1 MKIKT
6 FKASHLT
13 ILEAKLAELIN
24 DSFNPNLAFVFSS
37 VELDIVQV
45 KSVFDRYKVVILGT
59 SSCGEIYYDGA
70 NDGIFEGSVTVTLVE
85 MNQSYFAGTLIDGHE
100 ISSMELGRKVGAW
113 GKSVFKKPAFIIA
126 VSGLMANGQEIVE
139 GVLEVAGID
148 TEMFGGLAGDDAKFV
163 ETFVFNSDQTNN
175 NGAVVIAFDTDF
187 INIRGLATSGWI
199 GIGSDKIVTKASG
212 NIVYTI
218 DHEPAL
224 KVYKEHLNIND
235 DDLPEIGVEYPLL
248 VKKDGREVLR
258 AVVGIDKITQ
268 SLVFAGTVPQGAVV
282 TFSTSPGFEI
292 IDHTKKD
299 IVDYFKDAG
308 KVDLM
313 LLFSC
318 MARHRALGPVISE
331 EIIEAS
337 RMTGLPINGFFT
349 YGEIGNNG
357 PSRCDF
363 YNETFTL
370 ALISEK

>member
-1 MKIKT
+1 MKVKT
-6 FKASHLT
+6 FKASNLT
-13 ILEAKLAELIN
+13 ILEAKLAEFIN
-24 DSFNPNLAFVFSS
+24 NSFNPNLAFVFSS
-37 VELDIVQV
+37 VELDILQV
-45 KSVFDRYKVVILGT
+45 KSVFDKYRIMILGA
-59 SSCGEIYYDGA
+59 SSCGEIFYDGS
-70 NDGIFEGSVTVTLVE
+70 NDGLFEGSVTVSLVE
-85 MNQSYFAGTLIDGHE
+85 INQSYFAGTIIDGHE

-113 GKSVFKKPAFIIA
+113 GKSIFKNPAFIIA

-139 GVLEVAGID
+139 GVLEVAGLD

-163 ETFVFNSDQTNN
+163 ETFVFNGDQINN
-175 NGAVVIAFDTDF
+175 NGAVVITFDTDF
-187 INIRGLATSGWI
+187 INIRGLATSGWV
-199 GIGSDKIVTKASG
+199 GIGSDKIVTKATG
-212 NIVYTI
+212 NILYTI
-218 DHEPAL
+218 DNEPAL
-224 KVYKEHLNIND
+224 KVYKEHLSIND
-235 DDLPEIGVEYPLL
+235 EDLPEIGVEYPLL

-258 AVVGIDKITQ
+258 AVVGIDKEKQ
-268 SLVFAGTVPQGAVV
+268 SLIFAGTVPQGAVV

-292 IDHTKKD
+292 VDHTKKD
-299 IVDYFKDAG
+299 IVEFFKDAG

-331 EIIEAS
+331 EITEAS

-357 PSRCDF
+357 PIRCDF